1 MLRTRRSLCG
11 ALVSF
16 VAAPAIA
23 RASSLMPVKAVP
35 DLAGPIFVEHIRAW
49 SGIVWIERTPP
60 DPNDGCCRR
69 VLEPL
74 TSDACLW
81 PETDYEDI
89 ASYA

>member
-1 MLRTRRSLCG
+1 MLRTRRLLCG

-16 VAAPAIA
+16 VAAPAIV

-35 DLAGPIFVEHIRAW
+35 DPAGPILVERIRAW
-49 SGIVWIERTPP
+49 SGIVWTERTQPA
-60 DPNDGCCRR
+60 PNDGGCRR
-69 VLEPL
+69 VLEPH
-74 TSDACLW
+74 TDDACFW